1 MNGLW
6 HADDL
11 AMYAGIEAAISLT
24 RPGSEIAT
32 SEEIVYRVHA
42 NKNPVVMAAAIPVIF
57 LSAARVSWE
66 TIASSPR
73 IPLLVH
79 LAESLLCKP

>member
-24 RPGSEIAT
+24 RPGSEIPT

-42 NKNPVVMAAAIPVIF
+42 NKNPVVMGTAIHVIF
-57 LSAARVSWE
+57 LSAARVSWVM
-66 TIASSPR
+66 IASSPQNPFAF
-73 IPLLVH
+73 PLSD
-79 LAESLLCKP
+79 SLLCKP